1 MNFWKRQQLAAFFL
15 LFFALGC
22 SSVAK
27 AEGREGWICGP
38 DGCFAAISETKYQ
51 GWDAWRLCDGKT
63 EAIVVP
69 AIGRVMSFKT
79 ETGENWLWNATFPKG
94 KTPDYGNWN
103 NWGGDKTW
111 LSPQSDWK
119 KLGSEKGWPPP
130 KEWEQTAF
138 QSEVAT
144 GGKLKIWGPI
154 SSVTGLR
161 ISRVFCHNDKGE
173 FVIEQTVRQTKGAP
187 LEAGIWSVTQID
199 GADVNA
205 VFLPKNEKSD
215 YELGFR
221 QLDKAAR
228 AQPKSVSSKL
238 LQITPTLDGAYKIGV
253 DAPRASIAAV
263 RDGKVFVQR
272 AARPD
277 GKYPDGEEGK
287 SGTPVQLYG
296 QGMEKINYLE
306 LELLSPLLQFKP
318 GARWTHTV
326 RWSLHQ
332 LPSEDVDDAATHAAI
347 DKLLD

>member
-1 MNFWKRQQLAAFFL
+1 MAAFFL
-15 LFFALGC
+15 LFFAPAFFAIAQADG
-22 SSVAK
+22 K
-27 AEGREGWICGP
+27 EGWICGP

-79 ETGENWLWNATFPKG
+79 ETGKNWLWNATFAKG
-94 KTPDYGNWN
+94 KTPDYGGWI

-119 KLGSEKGWPPP
+119 KMGSEKGWPPP

-138 QSEVAT
+138 QAEVLT

-154 SSVTGLR
+154 SPITGLR
-161 ISRVFCHNDKGE
+161 ISRVFYHNDKGE
-173 FVIEQTVRQTKGAP
+173 FVIEQTVQQLKGAP

-199 GADVNA
+199 GAKLDA
-205 VFLPKNEKSD
+205 VFLPISEKSD
-215 YELGFR
+215 YEFGFL
-221 QLDKAAR
+221 QLDKNAR
-228 AQPKSVSSKL
+228 AQPKNVLPTL
-238 LQITPTLDGAYKIGV
+238 LQIAPTLNGAYKIGV

-263 RDGKVFVQR
+263 RGGEVFVQR
-272 AARPD
+272 TARPE
-277 GKYPDGEEGK
+277 GKYPDGQAGK

-296 QGMEKINYLE
+296 QGIEKINYLE
-306 LELLSPLLQFKP
+306 LELLSPIFSFKP
-318 GARWTHTV
+318 GVRRTHTV
-326 RWSLHQ
+326 RWSLHP
-332 LPSEDVDDAATHAAI
+332 LPNTDVSDAKTHAAI